1 MRNNLT
7 ALFLSLLIHA
17 IIFTLLFLRFAPE
30 MENIYKPPRMGVQ
43 NGERVSLKQFKFKP
57 GSQAQQQATASAES
71 KASVESKASIESAPQ
86 IAQKPIPQQQTPQE
100 QEKQPLKERGKTA
113 QIKPQRATEQK
124 QPPKREQQPKLA
136 SKAAPSS
143 RKSQE
148 SKGTQREPS
157 LSSQTLAAHSPSI
170 YDYGKNEQTQKI
182 RELYGE
188 EFGALTPNQQKFIKS
203 NLDTIGRI
211 TQRYLKYPAVAG
223 RIGQEGDNV
232 LEFYLYPNGDI
243 SDLRLL
249 STSGYTL
256 LDDNSLHTIKIAY
269 KDYPYPNEKTKI
281 RIRVMYRIY

>member
-7 ALFLSLLIHA
+7 ALFLSLLTHA
-17 IIFTLLFLRFAPE
+17 IIFALLFLRFVPE

-43 NGERVSLKQFKFKP
+43 NGERVSLRQFKFNP
-57 GSQAQQQATASAES
+57 GSQAQQQKTPNVES
-71 KASVESKASIESAPQ
+71 KASVESTPKIV
-86 IAQKPIPQQQTPQE
+86 QKPLPQQKIL
-100 QEKQPLKERGKTA
+100 QEKQLSKERGKTA
-113 QIKPQRATEQK
+113 QTKSQRVTTQK
-124 QPPKREQQPKLA
+124 QPPQREQQRKIA
-136 SKAAPSS
+136 SKATPQSKQS
-143 RKSQE
+143 KE
-148 SKGTQREPS
+148 SKDTQREPN
-157 LSSQTLAAHSPSI
+157 LSSRTLAAHSPSI

-188 EFGALTPNQQKFIKS
+188 EFGALTPNQQDFIKS
-203 NLDTIGRI
+203 NLDSIGRI
-211 TQRYLKYPAVAG
+211 TQRYLRYPAVAG
-223 RIGQEGDNV
+223 KIGQEGDNV

-243 SDLRLL
+243 SDLKLL